1 MSPALSLFAR
11 AAARAL
17 EMPGASLFL
26 RTGNHYPKVSKHAFV
41 DFQGLQEWPLPAAI
55 PARQVWRLVSNTAQG
70 SEGAFGGALG
80 SSRGRILSAGP
91 EDRAGVPNSAL
102 FSLHLDVFDV
112 GRPTLVL
119 SFVPVRNI
127 QPQA

>member
-1 MSPALSLFAR
+1 
-11 AAARAL
+11 
-17 EMPGASLFL
+17 MPGASLFL
-26 RTGNHYPKVSKHAFV
+26 RTGNHYPKVSKRAFV

-70 SEGAFGGALG
+70 SEGAFGVHSG
-80 SSRGRILSAGP
+80 SSRGVSAGP

-112 GRPTLVL
+112 GCPTLVL